1 MGSSGMP
8 ARNPTAKP
16 VVDEGLEKGPKL
28 TCASEASMA
37 HSCYIH
43 ALTFFTMSPIR
54 ITPGRATR
62 ALMPRK

>member
-16 VVDEGLEKGPKL
+16 VVDEGLEKDRNLPAHPKPQ
-28 TCASEASMA
+28 MA

>member
-1 MGSSGMP
+1 VGSSGMP

-16 VVDEGLEKGPKL
+16 VVDEGLEKGPNL
-28 TCASEASMA
+28 SNGSFVL
-37 HSCYIH
+37 HH

-54 ITPGRATR
+54 ITPGKATR